1 MKWIIVLS
9 LLLSLFSCSDIKKS
23 RQLASIDT
31 MEKSID
37 SIQKVLE
44 ANEIDT
50 IAAVTV
56 ATMTVELRIKN
67 NYYAD
72 TIDMALG
79 KKMDAFKLMRRKI
92 PKLGTSFNTIKTGV
106 KDQKSALSNLKSD
119 IENGNGDR
127 KKYAEYVA
135 FEEGK
140 TQQLRVLLKDYVVEK
155 EKTMKEF
162 NNLYPE
168 MNAFSLSLL
177 NSKKN
182 VSINK

>member
-1 MKWIIVLS
+1 MKWIFILS
-9 LLLSLFSCSDIKKS
+9 ILFSLYSCSDLKKS
-23 RQLASIDT
+23 KQLASIDT
-31 MEKSID
+31 MSSSLD
-37 SIQKVLE
+37 SIQQILD

-50 IAAVTV
+50 IAALTV

-92 PKLGTSFNTIKTGV
+92 PKLGTTFNTIKTGV
-106 KDQKSALSNLKSD
+106 KDQKVALTNLKKD

-140 TQQLRVLLKDYVVEK
+140 TQQLRVLLTDYVVEK
-155 EKTMKEF
+155 EKTMTDF
-162 NNLYPE
+162 DSLYPE

-177 NSKKN
+177 NKKKN
-182 VSINK
+182 VTIKK